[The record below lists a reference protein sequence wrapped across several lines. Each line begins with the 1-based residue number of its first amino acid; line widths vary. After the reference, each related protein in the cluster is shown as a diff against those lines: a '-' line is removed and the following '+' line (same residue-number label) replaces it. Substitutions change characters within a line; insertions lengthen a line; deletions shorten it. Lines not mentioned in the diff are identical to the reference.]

1 MNHDAL
7 YNRLIIGIANVTLMT
22 HAMSHRAK
30 WITPS
35 TIVEL
40 RIFLN
45 RLVVDPLHQE
55 RAHRSKDD
63 TNGNGARR
71 GSGKRL

>member
-1 MNHDAL
+1 MVSKIRVLLA
-7 YNRLIIGIANVTLMT
+7 TLMT
-22 HAMSHRAK
+22 HTLSHSAK
-30 WITPS
+30 SVTTS

-45 RLVVDPLHQE
+45 RLVVDSLHQE